1 MSLQLDPPHSAPAD
15 FAPAL
20 RIPANIPR
28 TTAQTLV
35 AVAIVPMV
43 AVTLAL
49 SFSANHL
56 QRPVAAGLYWSY
68 LIVASMGT
76 GLLWW
81 RRRPGSRF
89 GPLLIAFGALTWLV
103 SWQSAEAAWAF
114 DLGVLAEAPFF
125 VLTFYLFLA
134 YPMGRVEPP
143 AARWLMGALVVGVL
157 AFFLPWALFSP
168 VIAGGGP
175 LTSCAPA
182 CPQSVLQIGTAP
194 DLVEVAGKAETYTA
208 LAVTL
213 AVLVVYALRIRAATR
228 PQRRA
233 LAAVAV
239 TSLLFMPAYFVVNF
253 ASQVLHAAPE
263 TVADLAWAIVVA
275 RILLPLGFLV
285 ALLQADRF
293 ASEALRALL
302 QRLSERPTQ
311 EQWRDAVATALDDD
325 ELRLG
330 YQDLVTETFREPDGA
345 ALELPPAEPR
355 RAWVPIEQDGR
366 PVAAMVV
373 DETLAEDPELVH
385 AAATATL
392 VAVENGALEGELRET
407 RARAL
412 EAGEAERRR
421 IERDIHDT
429 AQQRLVALR
438 IHLTLAGEQL
448 AGSQDR
454 ARLER
459 LDLEVEQAIED
470 LRQVAHGSTPEV
482 LGREGLVPAL
492 RDAVAHSP
500 MPVRIE
506 AEGARR
512 HPEEVENAVYF
523 CCLECLQNA
532 AKHAGR
538 GASVTIAISEFQGRI
553 GFAVED
559 DGVGFDPATVQRGAG
574 LDNLAERMHA
584 LGGTLGVDSRPGRGT
599 RVTGHL
605 PAPPR

>member
-1 MSLQLDPPHSAPAD
+1 
-15 FAPAL
+15 
-20 RIPANIPR
+20 
-28 TTAQTLV
+28 
-35 AVAIVPMV
+35 
-43 AVTLAL
+43 
-49 SFSANHL
+49 
-56 QRPVAAGLYWSY
+56 
-68 LIVASMGT
+68 
-76 GLLWW
+76 
-81 RRRPGSRF
+81 
-89 GPLLIAFGALTWLV
+89 
-103 SWQSAEAAWAF
+103 
-114 DLGVLAEAPFF
+114 VLAEAPAF

-143 AARWLMGALVVGVL
+143 AARWLMGVLVVGVL

-182 CPQSVLQIGTAP
+182 CPQSVVQIGTAP

-330 YQDLVTETFREPDGA
+330 YQDLVTETFREPDGT
-345 ALELPPAEPR
+345 ALELPPAEPH
-355 RAWVPIEQDGR
+355 RAWVPIEQHGR

-412 EAGEAERRR
+412 EAGEVERRR

-438 IHLTLAGEQL
+438 IHPHARRGAARRGPGPGADSSASTSRSSRRSRTCGRWRTAPRRTSSTARVSSRPAGRGRPL
-448 AGSQDR
+448 PDAR
-454 ARLER
+454 AHRGR
-459 LDLEVEQAIED
+459 GCAPPP
-470 LRQVAHGSTPEV
+470 RG
-482 LGREGLVPAL
+482 GRE
-492 RDAVAHSP
+492 
-500 MPVRIE
+500 
-506 AEGARR
+506 RR
-512 HPEEVENAVYF
+512 LLLLPGV
-523 CCLECLQNA
+523 LQNA

-584 LGGTLGVDSRPGRGT
+584 LGGTLGVDSRPGAGRASRAT
-599 RVTGHL
+599 SPRRL
-605 PAPPR
+605 ASPASCESDESPLARA